1 MTAAPIIITADEIN
15 CLIYSY
21 FQDSGFN
28 HSAFALRNEG
38 RLQNSPYFQKHIP
51 RGELIDLLSKALLYL
66 EVESHWRTD
75 ALATNC
81 KAGFSL
87 LEPHTCSLEE
97 PSEKSPAPSDVHME
111 AANIS
116 QLLAD
121 RPLTQAAA
129 PPPSSP
135 AKIPLPT
142 RTGQTRPLETSTSRE
157 SVIDQDQI
165 KPQTPSSVGPD
176 TTAKRKTS
184 PVPIEGHVEKRPRRM
199 STEMDIDSL
208 PEVQIVTELSMPD
221 AWETIAAKHPG
232 SDKLN
237 RAQGP
242 GDSTTDPRVVQ
253 LLPGHKTEVF
263 VCAFNPKMH
272 NLLASGSK
280 DGVVNVWN
288 LPDPPLPNSPD
299 FATTPEEPVAL
310 ENVSKVSQGDLTSL
324 DWNSDGTLLAIGSY
338 DSILRVCTSSGA
350 LYFSHPQHQGPIFA
364 ARFSKSG
371 AWLITA
377 SLDGTACLWDVKE
390 KRLHKQYRCHK
401 DCCLDVEWLSEDTF
415 ASAGADMRIFIMR
428 VDEDESI
435 KTLNGHKDEI
445 NQIRVNQSG
454 TRLASCSDDGTA
466 YVWKVDNIGKATDNI
481 PGLLSEQGVI
491 LKGHGHSVS
500 TVGWCVDHPAGT
512 NELLATS
519 SFDGTARLWDSVTGE
534 CLHIF
539 KDHVGPLYSLTYNP
553 DGKFVAT
560 GGGDGWLHIYRTRTY
575 ECVWSWFIGVG
586 NKPGVF
592 EIAWQEH
599 EGINRIAMA
608 LESRQVAVVDVNKL
622 DFIRTTMP
630 NGAGPTARIES
641 V

>member
-21 FQDSGFN
+21 FQDSGNFHVFLLTSQRIVDHSFIRSPGFN

-111 AANIS
+111 AANLS

-121 RPLTQAAA
+121 RTLTQAAA

-208 PEVQIVTELSMPD
+208 PEGKLIPCFSKDMACQTFLYIVQIVTELSMPD

-253 LLPGHKTEVF
+253 LLPGHKTEVEATLLGNLVHLLTFCKVF

-272 NLLASGSK
+272 NLLASGWVIALVFLPFTISWIDFVPSSSK

-350 LYFSHPQHQGPIFA
+350 LYFSHPQHQVC
-364 ARFSKSG
+364 
-371 AWLITA
+371 
-377 SLDGTACLWDVKE
+377 ACFLW
-390 KRLHKQYRCHK
+390 HFC
-401 DCCLDVEWLSEDTF
+401 
-415 ASAGADMRIFIMR
+415 I
-428 VDEDESI
+428 
-435 KTLNGHKDEI
+435 
-445 NQIRVNQSG
+445 
-454 TRLASCSDDGTA
+454 SD
-466 YVWKVDNIGKATDNI
+466 
-481 PGLLSEQGVI
+481 
-491 LKGHGHSVS
+491 
-500 TVGWCVDHPAGT
+500 
-512 NELLATS
+512 
-519 SFDGTARLWDSVTGE
+519 
-534 CLHIF
+534 
-539 KDHVGPLYSLTYNP
+539 
-553 DGKFVAT
+553 
-560 GGGDGWLHIYRTRTY
+560 
-575 ECVWSWFIGVG
+575 
-586 NKPGVF
+586 
-592 EIAWQEH
+592 
-599 EGINRIAMA
+599 
-608 LESRQVAVVDVNKL
+608 
-622 DFIRTTMP
+622 
-630 NGAGPTARIES
+630 
-641 V
+641 